1 MQELIKV
8 VQLDV
13 VGRIWLLLLRQIVVF
28 TNASLGRL
36 EVVKEVL
43 QAILILEDILIC
55 TELIINDWELN

>member
-28 TNASLGRL
+28 THASLGRL